1 MMGALMFALQ
11 VLLASIPNI
20 HLTAVLIIL
29 TAVFFGWRCLYSV
42 VVFIVLEGLVWGF
55 SLWWFCYWYLW
66 PMLAIPAVLMRK
78 NDSVMIWAVLA
89 AIHGLC
95 FGALC
100 SIPYFFI
107 GGWTMALSY
116 WVSGIPFDIAHC
128 IGNFVT
134 VLVLYK
140 PLKKVMSYALRDK
153 NTNKEK
159 APM

>member
-1 MMGALMFALQ
+1 MLMSLPSKSSAFMGVYFDD
-11 VLLASIPNI
+11 
-20 HLTAVLIIL
+20 T
-29 TAVFFGWRCLYSV
+29 
-42 VVFIVLEGLVWGF
+42 LVCPSHPVAW
-55 SLWWFCYWYLW
+55 S
-66 PMLAIPAVLMRK
+66 MLAIPAVLMRK
-78 NDSVMIWAVLA
+78 NDSAIIWAVLA

-134 VLVLYK
+134 VLVLYR

-159 APM
+159 TPM